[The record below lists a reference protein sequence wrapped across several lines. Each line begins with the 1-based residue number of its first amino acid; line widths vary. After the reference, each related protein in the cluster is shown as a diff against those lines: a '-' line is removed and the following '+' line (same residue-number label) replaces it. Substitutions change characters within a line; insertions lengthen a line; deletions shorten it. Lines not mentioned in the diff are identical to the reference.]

1 LPRFLDLTGW
11 QQVEAFFDLF
21 RQCIARLMEVLVI
34 PKQVIQL
41 LLEEL
46 VGHALIIFP
55 ANVKLGAQSIAQAAS
70 DLAQLLRGAGQEFLG
85 LVKVYRVG
93 LLGRQEIGLT
103 L

>member
-41 LLEEL
+41 LLEE
-46 VGHALIIFP
+46 LIIFP